1 MQSVMN
7 IYREL
12 FEHFGPQHWWP
23 GDSRFEVIVGAILT
37 QQASWTNVEVAIANL
52 KNANMLDARRIAEAS
67 KETIEGLIRPSGF
80 YKQKTGYLMSFCRYL
95 VDSYDADLDRMFSG
109 DLPELRIE
117 LLALRGIGPE
127 TCDSI
132 LLYAGKKLTFVVD
145 AYMIRVCQRMGLFTS
160 DRYDEVKGFFENNVE
175 PDVQIYNEFH
185 ALFVVLGK
193 NYCKARGPMCSSC
206 PLSGGCSHAQTLN
219 AGH

>member
-1 MQSVMN
+1 MQPIVLYN
-7 IYREL
+7 EL
-12 FEHFGPQHWWP
+12 LDHFGPQHWWP

-52 KNANMLDARRIAEAS
+52 KNANMLDARKIAQAS
-67 KETIEGLIRPSGF
+67 KDTVEELIRPSGF

-95 VDSYDADLDRMFSG
+95 VDRYDADLDRLFSG
-109 DLPELRIE
+109 KIPELREE
-117 LLALRGIGPE
+117 LLAQRGIGPE

-145 AYMIRVCQRMGLFTS
+145 AYTIRVCMRIGLLDS
-160 DRYDEVKGFFENNVE
+160 GKYHEVKGFFEKNVE
-175 PDVQIYNEFH
+175 PDVQVYNEFH

-193 NYCKARGPMCSSC
+193 NYCRAGEPMCSSC